1 MINATSTQLT
11 PFTPRPE
18 PISIQH
24 IENLERIRKRSAEE
38 QRHIDA
44 ACYYRMSQN
53 RNYHKQ
59 AMLVDLVFLKRTKKK
74 KTLAYGDTNNAGALI
89 QGECV
94 VDIKQRSRETT
105 RESVVRQKYL

>member
-1 MINATSTQLT
+1 MINAIT
-11 PFTPRPE
+11 PQITPIIQKPE
-18 PISIQH
+18 LAAIQH